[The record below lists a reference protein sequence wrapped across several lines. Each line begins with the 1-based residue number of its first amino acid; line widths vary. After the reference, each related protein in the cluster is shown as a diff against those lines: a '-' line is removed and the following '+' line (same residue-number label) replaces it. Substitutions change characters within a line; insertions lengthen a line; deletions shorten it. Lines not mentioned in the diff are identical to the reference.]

1 MERSSKKGLDPGSL
15 VYVGPNK
22 THAARIDI
30 WHYDENGAIHES
42 PVHGFD
48 WNHWSPQREKTWIE
62 VSGIHQKEIIE
73 KIGIQFGIDPLV
85 QEDIMNVHGRPKL
98 DDYDAFQFICIKAMD
113 VRVVE
118 PFRMEQFSL
127 IIKKNLIIS
136 FQEEEGDCFES
147 IRERLMK
154 PKSKICN
161 YSTHYLAYSL
171 LDSIVDDYLKISETF
186 GKRIEIIESMLTK
199 NTKETHFKTLL
210 QIRKELL
217 DFKRS
222 IDPTR
227 EVIHLLAKDDQLET
241 KKYFVDLYDHILFV
255 SDNLHFHRE
264 LLSNSLELYH
274 ALSNH
279 KTNQVMRLLTMI
291 TTIFVPLTFI
301 VGVYGMNFEHLPE
314 LHWKYGYGAVWAFMV
329 LLIILQLWWFKK
341 NRWIGK

>member
-22 THAARIDI
+22 TQAVNIDI
-30 WHYDENGAIHES
+30 WHYDENGAIHER
-42 PVHGFD
+42 VQGTIQWD
-48 WNHWSPQREKTWIE
+48 LWNPKKEKTWIE
-62 VSGIHQKEIIE
+62 VSGIHQKDIIE
-73 KIGIQFGIDPLV
+73 QMGSRFSIDPLV
-85 QEDIMNVHGRPKL
+85 QEDIMNVHGRPKM
-98 DDYDAFQFICIKAMD
+98 DDYEDYQFICIKAMD
-113 VRVVE
+113 VRVIE
-118 PFRMEQFSL
+118 PFRMEQFSM
-127 IIKKNLIIS
+127 IIKENLIIS
-136 FQEEEGDCFES
+136 FQEEEGDCFDTV
-147 IRERLMK
+147 RERILK
-154 PKSKICN
+154 PKSKITHH
-161 YSTHYLAYSL
+161 SAHYLAYTL
-171 LDSIVDDYLKISETF
+171 LDSIIDDYLKISETF

-199 NTKETHFKTLL
+199 QTKENQFKTLL
-210 QIRKELL
+210 QIRRELL

-227 EVIHLLAKDDQLET
+227 EVIHLLAKGNHPET
-241 KKYFVDLYDHILFV
+241 QKYFVDLYDHILYV

-301 VGVYGMNFEHLPE
+301 VGVYGMNFENLPE
-314 LHWKYGYGAVWAFMV
+314 LHWKYGYPAVWGFMV
-329 LLIILQLWWFKK
+329 VLILLQLWWFKK